1 MFTLSLTEWIFT
13 GLAAFLVGFGKTG
26 LPGMGPI
33 IVIIMATV
41 FPAKESTGIL
51 LPMLVFADIFAVS
64 FYRHHAMWKILLRL
78 LPLAVAGIISGFF
91 FMGQIN
97 NEQLKTVIGAVIL
110 AMLLAVIVMK
120 WKNITFNN
128 LNLPLAGFT
137 GAIAGFTSM
146 ISNAA
151 GPIMTVYLV
160 SMDVDK
166 KEFVGSRAWFFAAL
180 NLIKIPFSAG
190 LGLITFRSLIF
201 DAKLFPSI
209 LAGAFGGYLL
219 INVIPQKIFNIA
231 VQVLAAG
238 SAVYILIS

>member
-1 MFTLSLTEWIFT
+1 LTEWIFT
-13 GLAAFLVGFGKTG
+13 GIAAFLIGFGKTG

-64 FYRHHAMWKILLRL
+64 FYRHHAKWKILLRL
-78 LPLAVAGIISGFF
+78 LPLAVAGIVSGFF

-97 NEQLKTVIGAVIL
+97 SGQLKTVIGAVIL
-110 AMLLAVIVMK
+110 AMLLAVILMK
-120 WKNITFNN
+120 WKNITFKKS
-128 LNLPLAGFT
+128 NLPIAGFT
-137 GAIAGFTSM
+137 GAMAGFTSM

-151 GPIMTVYLV
+151 GPVMTVYLV

-166 KEFVGSRAWFFAAL
+166 KDFVGSRAWFFASL

-190 LGLITFRSLIF
+190 LGLITFKSLIF
-201 DAKLFPSI
+201 DVKLFPWI
-209 LAGAFGGYLL
+209 LAGAFGGYFLVN
-219 INVIPQKIFNIA
+219 IIPQKIFNIA

-238 SAVYILIS
+238 SAVYILIT